1 MYSLKSAKRSIKQF
15 VIAFFLLFGFN
26 QLSAQDFIPLWPK
39 GKMPNSK
46 GMQLTDSISGERYRR
61 VGTPGLLAF
70 FPSKEENRGTAVLI
84 CPGGGYKH
92 YAHIISGTQFAK
104 WFNAKGVN
112 AFVLLA
118 RFPHSP
124 DLLERHTAPL
134 QDAQRAMKLIRANA
148 AEWGIDPAKVG
159 AIGFSA
165 GGHVASTLGT
175 HANDL
180 ASIGDS
186 WDTIPA
192 RPDFMLLVS
201 PFITMGEFT
210 HKGSRENLLG
220 ENPSEALVQSYSNE
234 LQVSAQTPPTFIVHA
249 AKTTA
254 PLVPKTACCFT
265 RLCATKEFRRPYM
278 FSLWEATP
286 SALENNPAALPSG
299 KICAGFGWMKWVL
312 WGRNKLLA

>member
-1 MYSLKSAKRSIKQF
+1 MCTLKPAKRSIKQF
-15 VIAFFLLFGFN
+15 VIIFFLFFGFN
-26 QLSAQDFIPLWPK
+26 QLAAQDFIPLWPK

-46 GMQLTDSISGERYRR
+46 GMKLTDSISGERYRR

-148 AEWGIDPAKVG
+148 AEWGIDPARVG
-159 AIGFSA
+159 VIGFSA

-175 HANDL
+175 HTNDL
-180 ASIGDS
+180 ASISDS

-192 RPDFMLLVS
+192 RPNFMLLVS
-201 PFITMGEFT
+201 PVITMGEFT

-220 ENPSEALVQSYSNE
+220 VNPTEALVQSYSNE
-234 LQVSAQTPPTFIVHA
+234 LQVSEQTPPAFIVHA
-249 AKTTA
+249 ENDRTVSPENSLLLYRALRHKGISA
-254 PLVPKTACCFT
+254 SLHVFPLGGH
-265 RLCATKEFRRPYM
+265 
-278 FSLWEATP
+278 SIG
-286 SALENNPAALPSG
+286 LENNPGSTALWKDLCWLWLDEMGFVG
-299 KICAGFGWMKWVL
+299 KK
-312 WGRNKLLA
+312 